1 MTGLPAAGKISVRI
15 RPNDMMKPA
24 RIAINATMTA
34 RGRVRAA
41 RTRRIVSFTW
51 DSLGDGLQE
60 RLNVPASRVN
70 LKKSA
75 PHVQTRDGVVNLGLN
90 YKPLCLCHIV
100 DRRKTRLVASL
111 RLIKGCMG

>member
-1 MTGLPAAGKISVRI
+1 MTGLPTCGKISVRI

-60 RLNVPASRVN
+60 RLNVPASRFN

-75 PHVQTRDGVVNLGLN
+75 PYIQTRDGVVDPGLN
-90 YKPLCLCHIV
+90 YKPRSTTPSRV
-100 DRRKTRLVASL
+100 
-111 RLIKGCMG
+111 